1 MGKDTFQLVSFID
14 DLWSQWLFRSKYQ
27 TKKNKKIFHDKFKD
41 VKTVLVLDKDKK
53 KIRYFDN
60 FLKQNNFR
68 LSSEYNLSVYE
79 TTNLDKFKMII
90 NYETNIDLIKKNI
103 FIYKKVTF

>member
-1 MGKDTFQLVSFID
+1 MVQNRTEMFLSEDLMGKDTFQLVSFID

-53 KIRYFDN
+53 N
-60 FLKQNNFR
+60 
-68 LSSEYNLSVYE
+68 
-79 TTNLDKFKMII
+79 
-90 NYETNIDLIKKNI
+90 
-103 FIYKKVTF
+103 KVF